1 MVIFRQCDWSA
12 PYVVSLRGA
21 NSRILIY
28 LAPSRFGSWLANDLV
43 TCVSTRSPA
52 CQSPVPDSAACSTS
66 RCGYVTHIL
75 RWSEVALGCFLT
87 FMSPYLCPVRKRL
100 DANRYVDSRPFS
112 VTGDV
117 EVQSTDAFAPLFSPF
132 NCCSASRHDFTKI
145 WYRLLWRLF
154 SNLTNLAYH
163 FVCGLALPNVPVF
176 AAPGIG
182 DPIGVPVVCS

>member
-1 MVIFRQCDWSA
+1 MILSRACLLVHRRVSH
-12 PYVVSLRGA
+12 PYRTQLPALYHVVGT
-21 NSRILIY
+21 SRIFLDG
-28 LAPSRFGSWLANDLV
+28 L
-43 TCVSTRSPA
+43 RSPWA
-52 CQSPVPDSAACSTS
+52 V
-66 RCGYVTHIL
+66 
-75 RWSEVALGCFLT
+75 FLT

-132 NCCSASRHDFTKI
+132 NCCSASRHDVTKI

-182 DPIGVPVVCS
+182 DPIRVPVVCS